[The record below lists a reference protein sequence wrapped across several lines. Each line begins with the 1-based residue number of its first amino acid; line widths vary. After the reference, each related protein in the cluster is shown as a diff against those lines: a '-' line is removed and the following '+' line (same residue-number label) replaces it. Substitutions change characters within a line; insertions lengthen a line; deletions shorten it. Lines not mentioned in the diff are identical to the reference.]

1 MVKNVLIGK
10 NAAARAVEPGA
21 AGGFVATGFILR

>member
-10 NAAARAVEPGA
+10 NATMRAAEPDA
-21 AGGFVATGFILR
+21 AGGFVATRFILR